1 MSRLAC
7 CLPIWADN
15 EIMEPWGVSA
25 ARTHRLLWRSASHA
39 LEKSFARRLS
49 STRFAPDVF
58 DPLHRDHSNY
68 AGLPQRLKASFVLE
82 ALFPSRVI
90 AF

>member
-1 MSRLAC
+1 MASPVTFLFH
-7 CLPIWADN
+7 L
-15 EIMEPWGVSA
+15 MA
-25 ARTHRLLWRSASHA
+25 AATAPRSSQAM
-39 LEKSFARRLS
+39 EKSFARGVS
-49 STRFAPDVF
+49 FARFSAHVF
-58 DPLHRDHSNY
+58 DALHCDHSNY